1 MRGVER
7 VKRMDRIPRLLHAVW
22 VGPLS
27 PPWKLLHTWPEKN
40 PGWECRLWTD
50 ADFKTYSV
58 MRDGGVH
65 LSREPWKNREFILRM
80 QELNGKADM
89 MRFEILLEHGGIAVD
104 ADEECLRPLDDFP
117 LLDSPYKRGF
127 REHEAW
133 AAYENETCR
142 PELVAMGAL
151 GAAPGASVFEELVV
165 GVANQ
170 DFRAPAWISVGPWY
184 LTKAAR
190 RHPELF

>member
-1 MRGVER
+1 
-7 VKRMDRIPRLLHAVW
+7 
-22 VGPLS
+22 
-27 PPWKLLHTWPEKN
+27 
-40 PGWECRLWTD
+40 
-50 ADFKTYSV
+50 
-58 MRDGGVH
+58 
-65 LSREPWKNREFILRM
+65 M

-190 RHPELF
+190 RHPELFVYPARSFYPEHADGTLAPGDFPIFGRQHWGGTRNCWAKLLETGERRARN